1 MSSCLLHGREDGDAE
16 AKAYQGTSR
25 CEGRE

>member
-1 MSSCLLHGREDGDAE
+1 MSSCLLHAREDGDAE
-16 AKAYQGTSR
+16 PKAYQWTSR